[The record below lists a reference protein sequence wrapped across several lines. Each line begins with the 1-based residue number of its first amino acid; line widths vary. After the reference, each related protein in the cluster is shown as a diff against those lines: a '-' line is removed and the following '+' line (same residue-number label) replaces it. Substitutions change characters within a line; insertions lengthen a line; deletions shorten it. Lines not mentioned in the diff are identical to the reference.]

1 MSLARR
7 ESTTSVTSI
16 PIDIYPAL
24 LSQVGK
30 EFISRIVLSTHSK
43 DTLEY
48 SDSFNGKQAVDL
60 LSQILKTK
68 DRNVA
73 ILIGRALDAQGIIHD
88 VTWSH
93 RLRDSVNEIYK
104 LSHSKDEG
112 GLQGNSKTE
121 PIAEL
126 WSSMVPIDVVQSTS
140 KSEIT
145 RQETIYEII
154 VTEKEFVADLENTI
168 NLIIQPLKERDIIE
182 PSKRE
187 SFIKDV
193 FSNITDLHAVNSKL
207 LKKLISRQKESY
219 VVEKVGDIF
228 VNISNEIYPY
238 IEYGSQQAFAKSI
251 LDEERQCNAELA
263 RFLKECEKYP
273 EFRKLP
279 IESFLARPT
288 TRLGRYPLLLKP
300 VLEKAAEN
308 NPDKTLIPQALA
320 AFKTVLTTINIEAG
334 KAENLLRLG
343 RLQKQIFGLE
353 PDQESLKLNE
363 EGRQIIRDGK
373 LIMKKTPNE
382 IEISVF
388 LFDHLLLL
396 TRKKESGYK
405 VTRRPVPLELLTVKN
420 EKTANPM
427 KGVTAA
433 AANIPGLESSRSYPI
448 TLNHLG
454 RFGGTIVLYAN
465 TQSDKL
471 AWIEAIEKQKALL
484 IERKKKFDNSHI
496 LIDSIFPKSNPI
508 NASCVVQNQ
517 LIIGTESGV
526 FIGSNPIGELCFQRF
541 TQVLSLEKVAQVDA
555 IPKNDI
561 LLVLSDKTLLSFSLK
576 QVLEFSDNAQGEK
589 LRPKKIS
596 SNVSFFKQGICN
608 NLTLVCA
615 VKSTTIT
622 ANVKVLEPMGL
633 GVINLQGKLAKVFK
647 ATSEPLREKT
657 EFYIP
662 SESKSIHFL
671 NTKLCVGCTKGF
683 ELVVLD
689 TLKTQSL
696 LDPMDESL
704 DFVLKK
710 ETVRPIAIF
719 KMKDNNF
726 FLCYNDFGFYIDKLG
741 RRVKHD
747 WIVYWS
753 GIPNAFSY
761 VHPYIIAFEPNF
773 IEVRNLETGNLQQI
787 ITTQNLRVLSTDSS
801 QIMCVM
807 DSTETEF
814 QAVFRLHAI
823 SEFL

>member
-1 MSLARR
+1 
-7 ESTTSVTSI
+7 
-16 PIDIYPAL
+16 
-24 LSQVGK
+24 
-30 EFISRIVLSTHSK
+30 
-43 DTLEY
+43 
-48 SDSFNGKQAVDL
+48 
-60 LSQILKTK
+60 
-68 DRNVA
+68 
-73 ILIGRALDAQGIIHD
+73 
-88 VTWSH
+88 
-93 RLRDSVNEIYK
+93 
-104 LSHSKDEG
+104 
-112 GLQGNSKTE
+112 
-121 PIAEL
+121 
-126 WSSMVPIDVVQSTS
+126 
-140 KSEIT
+140 
-145 RQETIYEII
+145 
-154 VTEKEFVADLENTI
+154 
-168 NLIIQPLKERDIIE
+168 
-182 PSKRE
+182 
-187 SFIKDV
+187 
-193 FSNITDLHAVNSKL
+193 
-207 LKKLISRQKESY
+207 
-219 VVEKVGDIF
+219 
-228 VNISNEIYPY
+228 
-238 IEYGSQQAFAKSI
+238 
-251 LDEERQCNAELA
+251 
-263 RFLKECEKYP
+263 
-273 EFRKLP
+273 
-279 IESFLARPT
+279 
-288 TRLGRYPLLLKP
+288 
-300 VLEKAAEN
+300 
-308 NPDKTLIPQALA
+308 
-320 AFKTVLTTINIEAG
+320 
-334 KAENLLRLG
+334 
-343 RLQKQIFGLE
+343 
-353 PDQESLKLNE
+353 
-363 EGRQIIRDGK
+363 
-373 LIMKKTPNE
+373 
-382 IEISVF
+382 
-388 LFDHLLLL
+388 
-396 TRKKESGYK
+396 
-405 VTRRPVPLELLTVKN
+405 
-420 EKTANPM
+420 M

-484 IERKKKFDNSHI
+484 IERKKKFG
-496 LIDSIFPKSNPI
+496 K
-508 NASCVVQNQ
+508 
-517 LIIGTESGV
+517 
-526 FIGSNPIGELCFQRF
+526 RF

-814 QAVFRLHAI
+814 QVVFRLHAI